1 LYDNSASLNPAVVAW
16 IRAIAALN
24 GHPSGMIKSAD
35 AGGMLMTMMA
45 LQLPLPAAMNLSVID
60 VAIQAMAI
68 AEIPIGPFDRAIINV
83 ELFDEGRCVL
93 SAAIA
98 S

>member
-35 AGGMLMTMMA
+35 AGGTLMTVMV
-45 LQLPLPAAMNLSVID
+45 LRLPLPAAMNLSVID
-60 VAIQAMAI
+60 VAIHAVAT
-68 AEIPIGPFDRAIINV
+68 AETPVGPFDRAIINV
-83 ELFDEGRCVL
+83 ETCDEGRCVL